1 MDRIDAT
8 ILAELQNDARLS
20 NKELAAR
27 VGLAPSSC
35 LERVRRL
42 WESGTLRGAHG
53 VVDPRALDIELQAFI
68 AVRLERHS
76 RQVVD
81 RFREHVRR
89 LPEMVGLYHV
99 AGHMDFLVHVAIRDS
114 DHLRDL
120 AMDAFT
126 TRKEVAQI
134 ETSLIFQHEAHWAWP
149 NYAEE
154 TRDEA

>member
-1 MDRIDAT
+1 MDRIDSE
-8 ILAELQNDARLS
+8 ILQALQNDARLT
-20 NKELAAR
+20 NKELAGL

-42 WESGTLRGAHG
+42 WENGTLRGAH
-53 VVDPRALDIELQAFI
+53 VIVDPRALGIELQAFI
-68 AVRLERHS
+68 AVRLVRHS
-76 RQVVD
+76 RDLVE
-81 RFREHVRR
+81 RFRRHVSQ
-89 LPEMVGLYHV
+89 LPELVSLYHV
-99 AGHMDFLVHVAIRDS
+99 AGQMDFLAHVAIRDS

-149 NYAEE
+149 NYARKE
-154 TRDEA
+154 